1 MARYLP
7 GLLAAVLFGCSAP
20 LITLLASQGGALA
33 VAALLYL
40 GASLALLIVRAFAG
54 GSGAETPIQ
63 WGVDLPALAGLTLLG
78 GVLGPW
84 LLVLG
89 LERLPA
95 AAGALMLNL
104 EAVFTLLIA
113 VLVGKEHLGRRGVL
127 AASLTLA
134 GAVVLSRGSL
144 GGASTSGALL
154 IAAATL
160 AWGID
165 NNLSQR
171 LSLRDPLQLAG
182 FKATCASL
190 PMLLLAWGLGQP
202 FPPWHFSLQLL
213 LVGALGYGISI
224 WLDFLALRRLG
235 AAREAVVFSTA
246 PFVGA
251 IFAVVVLRSPL
262 STSLLGAAVLMAFG
276 VVLLIGEE
284 HSHRHRHRSQHH
296 DHRHQHSPDDVD
308 PHHDHSHSADQLAG
322 QDPAQTFWHAHPHEH
337 APIEH
342 SHSHVSDAHHRHPHA
357 ED

>member
-7 GLLAAVLFGCSAP
+7 GLLAALLFGCSAP
-20 LITLLASQGGALA
+20 LITLLAGQGGALA

-40 GASLALLIVRAFAG
+40 GASLALLMVRALAG

-63 WGVDLPALAGLTLLG
+63 WRVDLPALAGLTLLG

-202 FPPWHFSLQLL
+202 FPPWHVSLQLL

-251 IFAVVVLRSPL
+251 IFAVVVLRK
-262 STSLLGAAVLMAFG
+262 SLMSK
-276 VVLLIGEE
+276 
-284 HSHRHRHRSQHH
+284 H
-296 DHRHQHSPDDVD
+296 
-308 PHHDHSHSADQLAG
+308 
-322 QDPAQTFWHAHPHEH
+322 
-337 APIEH
+337 
-342 SHSHVSDAHHRHPHA
+342 
-357 ED
+357 